1 MGILQFLMFDPPTSN
16 ERSLNQRLGFDGIGE
31 VILTVDAG
39 DNLKK
44 SDVHMM
50 LVRGWKGR
58 H

>member
-1 MGILQFLMFDPPTSN
+1 MFDPPTYN